1 MVVEWPLDPL
11 GGLGRWGCKALPL
24 IGIGIVLKVVVV
36 VVVVDYSSRWHNSC
50 PIT

>member
-1 MVVEWPLDPL
+1 MVVGWPLDPL
-11 GGLGRWGCKALPL
+11 GGLSRRGCKALPL
-24 IGIGIVLKVVVV
+24 IGIEIVLRVV